1 MADIKALAEQLVGL
15 TIKDVTEL
23 VQIMEDEYGI
33 KPAAAAVVAGPAVA
47 AAGGDD
53 EVAEQTEFTVI
64 LESAGGAKLAV
75 VKEVK
80 TLLGLG
86 LKEAKELVDAAPANL
101 KEGVSRAEADS
112 IKAALEAA
120 GASVAVK

>member
-1 MADIKALAEQLVGL
+1 MADIKALAEQLVEL

-33 KPAAAAVVAGPAVA
+33 KPAAAAVAVAGGGGA

-53 EVAEQTEFTVI
+53 AAEQTEFNVI
-64 LESAGGAKLAV
+64 LESAGGSKLKV

-86 LKEAKELVDAAPANL
+86 LKEAKEMVDSAPATI
-101 KEGVSRAEADS
+101 KEGVSKDEAES
-112 IKAALEAA
+112 IKAALTEA
-120 GASVAVK
+120 GATVEIK